1 MKIVYG
7 LVGASGNGS
16 EIMPLIIDNIKKKAK
31 ASDDVN
37 FFFIDSNPKKKEL
50 NSIRVVSEDD
60 FFSFKVINLFQYLHS
75 RFKNKRSCC

>member
-37 FFFIDSNPKKKEL
+37 FFFIDSNPKKK
-50 NSIRVVSEDD
+50 N
-60 FFSFKVINLFQYLHS
+60 
-75 RFKNKRSCC
+75 